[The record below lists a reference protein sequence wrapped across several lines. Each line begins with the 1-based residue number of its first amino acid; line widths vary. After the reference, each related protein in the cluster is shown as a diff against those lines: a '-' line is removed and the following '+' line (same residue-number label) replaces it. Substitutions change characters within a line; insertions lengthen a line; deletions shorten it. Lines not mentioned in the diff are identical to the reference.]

1 MMIGRFSRKLTG
13 STMARCFSDEM
24 KQRMEVTLRSPYKT
38 YMQNFEGFTKVVA
51 NTNEGAL
58 VIQSKMPAA
67 AYVLEPGVLKVHLSE
82 ELKDLTGEFVHA
94 GGFAVIHPNNT
105 LDINLIEC
113 FDKKEIE
120 LNKVADSDVGEAN
133 TETERYIQK
142 IRREARRNYARLG

>member
-13 STMARCFSDEM
+13 SGVARFFSDEM
-24 KQRMEVTLRSPYKT
+24 KQRMQVTLRSPYKT
-38 YMQNFEGFTKVVA
+38 YLQNFEGFSKVVA

-82 ELKDLTGEFVHA
+82 EVKELTGDFVHA

-120 LNKVADSDVGEAN
+120 LGKVADSDVGRSEEH
-133 TETERYIQK
+133 TSELQSPC
-142 IRREARRNYARLG
+142 